1 MAREPLRYD
10 VAMVGT
16 EGKPTERFQRLWQNT
31 VSRLDPEFA
40 LVTDTEPSSKGTL
53 VVEATSDTSLT
64 FRYMGSD
71 GVVRS
76 ASLTL
81 S

>member
-1 MAREPLRYD
+1 MANEPLRYD
-10 VAMVGT
+10 VPMVNPD
-16 EGKPTERFQRLWQNT
+16 GKPTERFQRLWQNT
-31 VSRLDPEFA
+31 ASRQDPAFS
-40 LVTDTEPSSKGTL
+40 LLSDTSPVAKGTL
-53 VVEATSDTSLT
+53 VIEATSDTSLT
-64 FRYMGSD
+64 FRYRGSD